1 MKITT
6 VIRPHSMSRWLAGYG
21 VLGIL
26 ELALIASG
34 GQPGGQENKPALPPD
49 LSRIAPDAFLVETFQ
64 IDAIWNS
71 AAFKNVREKALKQF
85 PDLLQEFERAV
96 GVDITDI
103 ERMTLVMPGV
113 KEYSE
118 PIFLLLTKK
127 AYDKERVLKTLL
139 PNHIKKKIDKAT
151 IYISRDSKALSFL
164 DDRVY
169 LFGTGESVEAFL
181 VKPIPPKEG
190 PLSPALQAA
199 ATGKHTITAG
209 VNPEPV
215 AMLKDELPAEAELYK
230 PLLAARSPFLTIDLT
245 DKLSCEA
252 RGTFPNAREAE
263 NAEKAVQELRQLAI
277 GLLGNLIEKSAKQST
292 DGNGTAALFKFTES
306 AVKGLK
312 VERKD
317 AMLQASLRLN
327 PESAMAALIESMQ
340 KIREAAQRVKS
351 SNNLKQFGVGMF
363 NYLEKHGTFPAA
375 GSFDKN
381 GKPLLSWRVTI
392 LPYIEQE
399 QLYKEFHLD
408 EPWDSEHNKKLIEKM
423 PPIYLMPDDDP
434 KKQLTRYQ
442 VFVGKGAFF
451 EGTRGLRIKDI
462 SDGLSNTIMVIE
474 AANGVPWT
482 KPEDLVFDDGKLLPR
497 VVDPKKNGFL
507 AALGDGSVR
516 FFKKTIKE
524 STLRLYVKRDDG
536 WGLPADDD

>member
-1 MKITT
+1 MKIATA
-6 VIRPHSMSRWLAGYG
+6 IRPQAMNRWLASWG

-26 ELALIASG
+26 GLAFFTG
-34 GQPGGQENKPALPPD
+34 EGQPAGQENKPALPPD

-71 AAFKNVREKALKQF
+71 AALKNVREKALKQF

-103 ERMTLVMPGV
+103 ERMTLVMLGV
-113 KEYSE
+113 KENSE
-118 PIFLLLTKK
+118 PILLLLTKK
-127 AYDKERVLKTLL
+127 AYDKERVLKTVL
-139 PNHIKKKIDKAT
+139 PKHVEKKTDKAT
-151 IYISRDSKALSFL
+151 IYISRDRNALSFL

-169 LFGTGESVEAFL
+169 VFGTAESVEAFV

-199 ATGKHTITAG
+199 AAGKHTITAG

-215 AMLKDELPAEAELYK
+215 AMLKDELPAEAEPFK
-230 PLLAARSPFLTIDLT
+230 PLIAAKSPLLTVDLT
-245 DKLSCEA
+245 DKLSCEL
-252 RGTFPNAREAE
+252 RGTFANAREAE
-263 NAEKAVQELRQLAI
+263 NAEKAVEQLRQLAI

-292 DGNGTAALFKFTES
+292 DGNGTAALLKFAES
-306 AVKGLK
+306 AVKRVE

-317 AMLQASLRLN
+317 AMLQASLSVN
-327 PESAMAALIESMQ
+327 AEPAMAALIGSMQ

-351 SNNLKQFGVGMF
+351 SNNLKQFAVGMF
-363 NYLEKHGTFPAA
+363 NYLDKHGTFPAA
-375 GSFDKN
+375 ASFDKN

-392 LPYIEQE
+392 LPYIEE
-399 QLYKEFHLD
+399 EKLYKEFQLD

-423 PPIYLMPDDDP
+423 PPVYLMPDDDP
-434 KKQLTRYQ
+434 KKHLTRYR

-462 SDGLSNTIMVIE
+462 SDGLSNTIMIVE
-474 AANGVPWT
+474 APNGVPWT

-497 VVDPKKNGFL
+497 VVDPKRNGFM